1 MGCCDSSAEHGG
13 YGEVRAAGN
22 GATEAVASGVASGS
36 AEDRS
41 VKARRSVAASV
52 SAWTLLLIVRFYIV
66 CLSPIFGGA
75 CRFYPSCS
83 NFAYEAVSR
92 HGAWRGGLLAMKRL
106 LRCHPFTQGGFD
118 PVPDVIYKE
127 DVLEQPKSSDE
138 VGVEL
143 ALQVKAHRPT
153 QPVVTETW
161 SAAGTLGVERRL

>member
-13 YGEVRAAGN
+13 HGEIRAAGN
-22 GATEAVASGVASGS
+22 GAAEAAASGS
-36 AEDRS
+36 GSGSGEGAG

-83 NFAYEAVSR
+83 NYAYEAVSK
-92 HGAWRGGLLAMKRL
+92 HGAWRGGLLATKRL
-106 LRCHPFTQGGFD
+106 LRCHPFTHGGFD
-118 PVPDVIYKE
+118 PVPEVIYKE

-143 ALQVKAHRPT
+143 ASHLKTHRPT

>member
-1 MGCCDSSAEHGG
+1 M
-13 YGEVRAAGN
+13 
-22 GATEAVASGVASGS
+22 
-36 AEDRS
+36 
-41 VKARRSVAASV
+41 AASV
-52 SAWTLLLIVRFYIV
+52 TASISTATLLLVVRFYIV
-66 CLSPIFGGA
+66 FLSPIFGGA

-118 PVPDVIYKE
+118 PVPEVIYKE

-138 VGVEL
+138 VGVGM
-143 ALQVKAHRPT
+143 ASQAKTHRPT